1 MVSIADVARLAG
13 VSPTTVSH
21 AISGKRKVSP
31 ELQQK
36 VQSAMSEL
44 DYMPTRAA
52 QNLAL
57 GRTGIIALVVPD
69 IAIEYF
75 AELAKNVESV
85 AVARGYNLMI
95 ATTGFDAE
103 REASY
108 LEMIASRA
116 VDGIVF
122 ASGAVLGP
130 RTRTAMTHGV
140 PLVLVDEEVAGV
152 ELRTIVS
159 DNEAGGRLAAEHLI
173 RLGHRSV
180 LEIQGA
186 SEPVTSVRR
195 SEGFA
200 RVWRAEGG
208 TIVTTSGDYSAE
220 SGRRAVEDHLLAF
233 TEREITAV
241 FAHNDLMALGAI
253 DGLRSKGLRTPR
265 DVSVVG
271 FDDVSPGRYSYPLLT
286 TVRQD
291 VRSLGIQAAETL
303 LDALEAGTPLAI
315 ERTVVP
321 VELIVRGSTK
331 GVRT

>member
-13 VSPTTVSH
+13 VSATTVSH
-21 AISGKRKVSP
+21 AISGKRKVSGVVREKVHHAMR
-31 ELQQK
+31 ELNY
-36 VQSAMSEL
+36 V
-44 DYMPTRAA
+44 PTRAA

-75 AELAKNVESV
+75 AELAKNVEAV
-85 AVARGYNLMI
+85 AVARGYNVMI

-108 LEMIASRA
+108 LEMMASRA

-122 ASGAVLGP
+122 ASGAVLRS
-130 RTRTAMTHGV
+130 RTRTALTHGL
-140 PLVLVDEEVAGV
+140 PIVLVDEEVAGV
-152 ELRTIVS
+152 ELCTIVS
-159 DNEAGGRLAAEHLI
+159 DNEEGGRLVAEHLI
-173 RLGHRSV
+173 GLGHRSV

-186 SEPVTSVRR
+186 SAPVTSVRR

-200 RVWRAEGG
+200 AVWAAHGG
-208 TIVTTSGDYSAE
+208 VIRTETGDYSAE
-220 SGRRAVEDHLLAF
+220 SGRQAAERHLASF
-233 TEREITAV
+233 ASSEITAI

-253 DGLRSKGLRTPR
+253 DGLRSQRIRTPR

-271 FDDVSPGRYSYPLLT
+271 FDDVSPGRYSFPQLT

-291 VRSLGIQAAETL
+291 VRSLGTQAAAAL
-303 LDALEAGTPLAI
+303 LDALESGDDLTI
-315 ERTVVP
+315 DRTVIP
-321 VELIVRGSTK
+321 VELVVRGSTK
-331 GVRT
+331 AVRS